1 MNYMNFDKTR
11 TYIQKLPETE
21 ECFPFGINTYVYK
34 IKGKM
39 LALIISLNG
48 KDIINLKCDPNESL
62 FLRDFFKDITPAY
75 HMNKIHWNT
84 VYLDGD
90 VPTSEIERL
99 IDNSYLLVYEK
110 LKKVDKKYLILK
122 HSDSRLFSKYLN
134 K

>member
-1 MNYMNFDKTR
+1 MNFEKIK
-11 TYIQKLPETE
+11 YYLKELPESE

-39 LALIISLNG
+39 FALLTSLNG
-48 KDIINLKCDPNESL
+48 KDIINLKCNPNESL
-62 FLRDFFKDITPAY
+62 FLRDFFKDIIPAY

-84 VYLDGD
+84 VFLDGD
-90 VPTSEIERL
+90 VSTGEIERL
-99 IDNSYLLVYEK
+99 IDNSYLLVCEK

-122 HSDSRLFSKYLN
+122 HSDNRLFSKYPN